1 VTEMLSSFVHGT
13 LNQVF
18 RLSFDGR
25 LCFDEKMIEQKMDY
39 IHRNPVSGK
48 WNLVEDYTD
57 YPYSSAA
64 YYELGKANKYITH
77 YKELNSAS
85 FRLL

>member
-1 VTEMLSSFVHGT
+1 MNKVCANSMPACRSA
-13 LNQVF
+13 F
-18 RLSFDGR
+18 RHAGMWPL
-25 LCFDEKMIEQKMDY
+25 EINY
-39 IHRNPVSGK
+39 IHMNPVSGK

-64 YYELGKANKYITH
+64 YYELGKENKYITH